1 MEGAGL
7 GEGWKGVGH
16 ETRTNRKSD
25 LSDSTETGTVRQNK
39 RTGEGIVSLHGV
51 ERSGCSADECLS
63 RDEYG
68 EVGGRE

>member
-1 MEGAGL
+1 MREISL
-7 GEGWKGVGH
+7 H
-16 ETRTNRKSD
+16 YYTDRNLNRKSD